1 MKTSE
6 KIKSARKRKG
16 LTQKQLAEIV
26 GAATATINKI
36 EADDTKDT
44 SIKNTSFNLAVKIA
58 TALECNVFE
67 LFGDE
72 TFENGFPKVSNK
84 ETDRLKVLA
93 FHSLDKYFSNQ
104 IFLKQFEFEQD
115 TPENDRKFDEYI
127 FLLQEL
133 KKGIIEKLIEVG
145 FCTQEEFKEYKEYVL
160 KQHLEKIRGKDTQT
174 L

>member
-58 TALECNVFE
+58 TALDCDVFD

-72 TFENGFPKVSNK
+72 TLKNESSKVSDK
-84 ETDRLKVLA
+84 EIEKLKFIV
-93 FHSLDKYFSNQ
+93 FDSLDKFSTRQ
-104 IFLKQFEFEQD
+104 IFAKAMEENNENTEHYKEFNEFKDSILKIKTE
-115 TPENDRKFDEYI
+115 I
-127 FLLQEL
+127 LS
-133 KKGIIEKLIEVG
+133 ILIEYR
-145 FCTQEEFKEYKEYVL
+145 FCTIEDYDNWKMDIL
-160 KQHLEKIRGKDTQT
+160 DNGKPAFRK
-174 L
+174 